1 MSGTLALVFP
11 RKVGLVIVACVRVK
25 RGMDPAIV
33 RLFGSDA
40 MVYDYIIVGAGSSGA
55 VLAARLSED
64 PNTTALLLET
74 GPDYRAAEA
83 PAEMHSANP
92 LGITNP
98 ATFPSFQW
106 PQLIARRSAKQAPYL
121 YDRGRGLGGSS
132 AINWQVAYRGM
143 LEDYD
148 LWAEQGCD
156 GWSGE
161 ELLPVLNRIEDDLDF
176 GGSPFHGKGGPIP
189 VWRVPVSQWGKVD
202 LALLQAALELGY
214 PWSPDHNA
222 PEEGGVG
229 PYAVNRR
236 DDKRVSVNDAYLEP
250 IRGRQNLTIRGDT
263 HVDRVLFDGTRAV
276 GVHAHTPDGWVDFAG
291 REIILSAG
299 SVFSP
304 PILMR
309 SGIGPAD
316 DLRALGIEPLQ
327 DLPVGRNLCDHSSV
341 SLALE
346 LKPDGR
352 ATDRDERIANCCIRY
367 SSGMAGAGRNDM
379 LIVGLNLSGYDES
392 GLAAGRISV
401 ITWQN
406 FSRGELRLSSA
417 DPFALPEIDE
427 NMLSD
432 ERDLMRLRDGA
443 RRLFEIG
450 KHPAVR
456 SICESITLTRSDG
469 LTPDQVVSDR
479 ALDDWLLATVKDTWH
494 LVGTCRMGAAGD
506 PRSVVDPDCRVL
518 GVENL
523 RVVDGS
529 VMPEVTRANTNLTCI
544 MIAERMADR
553 MLGRVPNLLM

>member
-1 MSGTLALVFP
+1 MADGDSPEQAVSTE
-11 RKVGLVIVACVRVK
+11 I
-25 RGMDPAIV
+25 
-33 RLFGSDA
+33 
-40 MVYDYIIVGAGSSGA
+40 VYDYIIVGAGSSGA
-55 VLAARLSED
+55 VLAARLSEKRD
-64 PNTTALLLET
+64 TTVLLLEA
-74 GPDYRAAEA
+74 GPDYRSGEA

-98 ATFPSFQW
+98 ALFPDLQW
-106 PQLIARRSAKQAPYL
+106 PQLTARRSAAQQPYL

-189 VWRVPVSQWGKVD
+189 VWRAPVSTWGKVD

-222 PEEGGVG
+222 PEDGGVG

-236 DDKRVSVNDAYLEP
+236 DSKRVSVNDAYLEP
-250 IRGRQNLTIRGDT
+250 VRGRENLTIRGNS
-263 HVDRVLFDGTRAV
+263 HVDRVLFDGRRAV
-276 GVHAHTPDGWVDFAG
+276 GVRAHGPNGWADLFG

-309 SGIGPAD
+309 SGIGPPAD
-316 DLRALGIEPLQ
+316 LQALGIQPLH
-327 DLPVGRNLCDHSSV
+327 DLPVGKNLCDHSSV
-341 SLALE
+341 SLALALRPE
-346 LKPDGR
+346 AR
-352 ATDRDERIANCCIRY
+352 AADRDDRIANCCVRY
-367 SSGMAGAGRNDM
+367 SSGLAGAGRNDM
-379 LIVGLNLSGYDES
+379 LIVGLNLGGYDDA
-392 GLAAGRISV
+392 GLEAGRISV

-406 FSRGELRLSSA
+406 FSRGELRLTST
-417 DPFALPEIDE
+417 DPFALPVIDE

-432 ERDLMRLRDGA
+432 ERDLIRLRDGA

-450 KHPAVR
+450 RHRAVR
-456 SICESITLTRSDG
+456 SISQSVTLTRSDG
-469 LTPDQVVSDR
+469 LTPEDVKGDR
-479 ALDDWLLATVKDTWH
+479 ELDNWLRSTVKDTWH
-494 LVGTCRMGAAGD
+494 LVGTCRMGAPDD

-523 RVVDGS
+523 RVIDGS

-553 MLGRVPNLLM
+553 MLGRMPRL

>member
-1 MSGTLALVFP
+1 MSSGDEC
-11 RKVGLVIVACVRVK
+11 VARADE
-25 RGMDPAIV
+25 R
-33 RLFGSDA
+33 A
-40 MVYDYIIVGAGSSGA
+40 MMENAETVYDYVIVGAGSSGA
-55 VLAARLSED
+55 VLAARLSENPD
-64 PNTTALLLET
+64 TTVLLLEA
-74 GPDYRAAEA
+74 GPDYRSSEA
-83 PAEMHSANP
+83 PDAMRSANP

-98 ATFPSFQW
+98 EQFPDFQW
-106 PQLIARRSAKQAPYL
+106 PQLVARRSSRQKPYL

-143 LEDYD
+143 IEDYD

-161 ELLPVLNRIEDDLDF
+161 ELMPVLNRIEDDLDF

-189 VWRVPVSQWGKVD
+189 VWRTPISTWGKVD
-202 LALLQAALELGY
+202 LALLQAALEIGY

-236 DDKRVSVNDAYLEP
+236 ENNRVSVNDAYLESA
-250 IRGRQNLTIRGDT
+250 RARANLTIQGMT
-263 HVDRVLFDGTRAV
+263 HVDRVLFDGKRAV
-276 GVHAHTPDGWVDFAG
+276 GVRAHTPDGWVDLHG
-291 REIILSAG
+291 REVILSAG

-316 DLRALGIEPLQ
+316 DLQALGIQPLH
-327 DLPVGRNLCDHSSV
+327 DLPVGKNLCDHSAV
-341 SLALE
+341 SLALA
-346 LKPDGR
+346 LRPDAR
-352 ATDRDERIANCCIRY
+352 ATHRDDRISNCCIRY
-367 SSGMAGAGRNDM
+367 SSGLAGAGRNDM
-379 LIVGLNLSGYDES
+379 LVVAVNLGGYDES
-392 GLAAGRISV
+392 GFNAGRISV

-406 FSRGELRLSSA
+406 FSRGELRLTSV
-417 DPFALPEIDE
+417 DPFAVPEIDE

-432 ERDLMRLRDGA
+432 ERDLIRLRDGA

-450 KHPAVR
+450 RHRAVR
-456 SICESITLTRSDG
+456 SISESVTLARSDG
-469 LTPDQVVSDR
+469 MTIDDVKSDR
-479 ALDDWLLATVKDTWH
+479 DLDAWLFATVKDTWH
-494 LVGTCRMGAAGD
+494 LVGTCRMGQPDD

-523 RVVDGS
+523 RVIDGS

-544 MIAERMADR
+544 MIGERMADR
-553 MLGRVPNLLM
+553 MLGRVPNLAISR